1 MNDPDEPQQAP
12 PGAGLCAAGR
22 HRRVIVSDRG
32 SRFLQCALA
41 AVDPRFP
48 RYPRL
53 PVIACDG
60 YAPSPAP

>member
-1 MNDPDEPQQAP
+1 MNDPDELQQAP
-12 PGAGLCAAGR
+12 PGAGLCAMCR

-32 SRFLQCALA
+32 SRFVQCALA

-53 PVIACDG
+53 PVVACAG
-60 YAPSPAP
+60 YERAP